1 MTTKLFLL
9 TAENFTSCIC
19 KSRQQ
24 LSLKSPLKYLSAVLI
39 RAQPAVPNISLL
51 GMADVKIELCEIP
64 EPNRDRSSS
73 TTNQTV
79 NLTEIKKELFKI
91 ARNNEKDQGG
101 NVSNLKDLVQDLKP
115 EEKKKLYQ
123 TKDENENTALHY
135 AAKAG
140 NEEICETLIQ
150 DGADPGAKGQG
161 GMKVLPFAA
170 RYGDKEKAE
179 EVWRCMVLIAK
190 ETKKK
195 AQETSNPSV
204 RKGKVKKMGKS
215 QDLLD
220 EAESMSQFAAQD
232 RDKYNF
238 NILHHAIQNTNWAKN
253 PVVVKNLLATGNFR
267 IADADKQGNTC
278 LHLAAQFDKQDDD
291 KIFDVFF
298 DNENILTEEISR
310 CIEKRNDLQMTPI
323 HIACAVGN
331 QDSLK
336 ALLAVCEKNNIKV
349 QKIINDVDKNGFLPL
364 CYAVT
369 NKNLEM
375 VKTLLENG
383 AIPTQGTMLRAAR

>member
-39 RAQPAVPNISLL
+39 RAQSAVPNISLL

-101 NVSNLKDLVQDLKP
+101 NVSNLKDLVQNIKP

-179 EVWRCMVLIAK
+179 EVWRCMVFIAK

-195 AQETSNPSV
+195 HQ
-204 RKGKVKKMGKS
+204 KKAM
-215 QDLLD
+215 Q
-220 EAESMSQFAAQD
+220 
-232 RDKYNF
+232 
-238 NILHHAIQNTNWAKN
+238 
-253 PVVVKNLLATGNFR
+253 V
-267 IADADKQGNTC
+267 
-278 LHLAAQFDKQDDD
+278 
-291 KIFDVFF
+291 
-298 DNENILTEEISR
+298 
-310 CIEKRNDLQMTPI
+310 
-323 HIACAVGN
+323 
-331 QDSLK
+331 
-336 ALLAVCEKNNIKV
+336 
-349 QKIINDVDKNGFLPL
+349 
-364 CYAVT
+364 
-369 NKNLEM
+369 
-375 VKTLLENG
+375 
-383 AIPTQGTMLRAAR
+383 